1 MKRYNLKKCTTVL
14 LALTLVISGV
24 ALMPNKAQASEETE
38 KVVKFQDVDYS
49 TFEDCIDDKKAPVCT
64 LENNVAEDKKVGYL
78 FAGWFT
84 KEGNP
89 IKEKADANNAETVA
103 AKFIPSY
110 LTGIA
115 CQVKANAGVEGVDKT
130 NLRIVSL
137 VHSTNYEAVGF
148 NVYGRDDYNGD
159 GLVDEWVMYQYSST
173 TTNKAQSTKVYSGL
187 QVYKL
192 DDSNNLVA
200 DGEPKTPADIFGA
213 DAEGFK
219 FTTMNLSSIPEASYN
234 TIMAI
239 KPYWITLDGTVVEGM
254 GEFDRVS
261 DSKLV
266 NEEADVVNV
275 SVNIKDASAIAAGM
289 LDVSYS
295 TLNFKY
301 LGADYGRV
309 FEEMEVNPDEVNG
322 IVKCVGNVEDVEANS
337 TKANEVYVNLRFQKT
352 AENSLA
358 KGAAEFSITIP
369 EKGFCDIDEN
379 TVTDLSVWDIKY

>member
-1 MKRYNLKKCTTVL
+1 MKKHNLKKYTSVL
-14 LALTLVISGV
+14 LALALIISGV
-24 ALMPNKAQASEETE
+24 ALVPNKAQASGETE
-38 KVVKFQDVDYS
+38 KVVKFQDVDYA
-49 TFEDCIDDKKAPVCT
+49 TFEDCIDNKKVPVCT
-64 LENNVAEDKKVGYL
+64 LENELEESKKVGYL

-89 IKEKADANNAETVA
+89 IKEKADAGNAQTVA

-115 CQVKANAGVEGVDKT
+115 CQVKANAGVEGVNAT

-159 GLVDEWVMYQYSST
+159 GVVDEWVMYQYSST
-173 TTNKAQSTKVYSGL
+173 TANKAQSTKVYSGL
-187 QVYKL
+187 QVHKL

-200 DGEPKTPADIFGA
+200 DGTPKTPADIFGA

-219 FTTMNLSSIPEASYN
+219 FTTMNLSGIPQDSYD

-266 NEEADVVNV
+266 NGESDIVNI

-289 LDVSYS
+289 MDVSYS
-295 TLNFKY
+295 VQNFKY
-301 LGADYGRV
+301 IGADYGRV
-309 FEEMEVNPDEVNG
+309 FEEMEINPDEANG
-322 IVKCVGNVEDVEANS
+322 IVKCVGNVEDVESNS

-358 KGAAEFSITIP
+358 KGTAEFAITIP
-369 EKGFCDIDEN
+369 EKGFCDIGEN
-379 TVTDLSVWDIKY
+379 TVTDFSVWNIKY